1 MLVLAA
7 LLAALAVGVAILL
20 SGALVGHP
28 PELLRRR
35 NFRGT
40 EVPVVGGMV
49 LLFTLLAAESALAL
63 VALGRPAP
71 VGTEGAAAS
80 PSAAARAF
88 ASADHVGLLIVAIGF
103 FALGMIDDAAGSE
116 SSRGLRGHLASL
128 RRGAPSAGALKA
140 IGGLAVSLVAAGLW
154 ELRLGPALLDAALV
168 ALAANLINLVDL
180 RPGRACKLFLIAWAP
195 LGGAAA
201 LQPFL
206 PLSAPI
212 AAAVAVWLP
221 SDLRERGILGD
232 SGANLLGAV
241 LGAGFALRLPTPGQL
256 AVLAALIA
264 LTLASERW
272 SFSAV
277 IARVPPL
284 RWLDELGRLPERA

>member
-1 MLVLAA
+1 VLVLAA
-7 LLAALAVGVAILL
+7 LLAALAGGVAILL
-20 SGALVGHP
+20 TGALVGHP

-40 EVPVVGGMV
+40 EVPLVGGMV
-49 LLFTLLAAESALAL
+49 LLFTMLAAESALTL
-63 VALGRPAP
+63 VALGRPVP
-71 VGTEGAAAS
+71 VDAGGAAAS

-88 ASADHVGLLIVAIGF
+88 GSADHVGLFVLVIGF

-116 SSRGLRGHLASL
+116 SSRGLRGHLSSL
-128 RRGAPSAGALKA
+128 RRGAPSGGALKA

-168 ALAANLINLVDL
+168 ALAANLLNLVDL

-195 LGGAAA
+195 LGGVAA
-201 LQPFL
+201 LHPFL
-206 PLSAPI
+206 PLSVPI
-212 AAAVAVWLP
+212 AAAAAVWLP
-221 SDLRERGILGD
+221 FDLRERGMLGD

-241 LGAGFALRLPTPGQL
+241 LGAGFALDLPTPAKLAAL
-256 AVLAALIA
+256 AVLIA

-272 SFSAV
+272 SFSTV

-284 RWLDELGRLPERA
+284 RWLDELGRLPEQA